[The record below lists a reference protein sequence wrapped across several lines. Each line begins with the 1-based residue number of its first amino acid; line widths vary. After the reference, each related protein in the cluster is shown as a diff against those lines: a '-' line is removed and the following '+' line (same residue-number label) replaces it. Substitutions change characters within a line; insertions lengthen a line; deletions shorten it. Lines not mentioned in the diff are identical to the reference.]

1 MLNYKS
7 HKEQKRDEIFVGNT
21 STIIF
26 PDEYEHLFKRNNIKY
41 RFGNVAFDI
50 HGKIIKENVTKPLF
64 IKKDSCDTYNRL
76 MRKLSG
82 FTTDVEG
89 ILLS

>member
-26 PDEYEHLFKRNNIKY
+26 PDDEHSFKLNNIKY
-41 RFGNVAFDI
+41 RLGNVTFDI
-50 HGKIIKENVTKPLF
+50 HGKIIKDNATKPLF
-64 IKKDSCDTYNRL
+64 IKKDSCDTYNKL

-82 FTTDVEG
+82 FTTDIEG
-89 ILLS
+89 III

>member
-1 MLNYKS
+1 MLR
-7 HKEQKRDEIFVGNT
+7 HKEEGKDEVFVGNT
-21 STIIF
+21 STIISGKQ
-26 PDEYEHLFKRNNIKY
+26 ERLFRLNNINY
-41 RFGNVAFDI
+41 RYGEVAYDI
-50 HGKIIKENVTKPLF
+50 HGKIIKGNGVKPLF
-64 IKKDSCDTYNRL
+64 IKKDSHKTYDKL

>member
-1 MLNYKS
+1 MLG
-7 HKEQKRDEIFVGNT
+7 HKEERKDEIFVGNA
-21 STIIF
+21 SVIIS
-26 PDEYEHLFKRNNIKY
+26 EEQERLFKLNKINY
-41 RFGNVAFDI
+41 RYGNVAYDI
-50 HGKIIKENVTKPLF
+50 HGKIIKGNGIKPLF
-64 IKKDSCDTYNRL
+64 IKKESHKTYDKL